1 MEIKKKTAKS
11 SPENANDG
19 LVIHVCGKDEYIFCP
34 VRKKSYKINNKPEEI
49 VRFWWLYRLKN
60 EYDYSFEQMACEVS
74 VPVGSTEAK
83 KKADIVVY
91 TNTDK
96 KIPRIFVEVKK
107 PNRKDGLDQLKV
119 YMNAKGCRLG
129 LWSNGEPPHSYLLR
143 IEPTEAKEEADW
155 RELRNI
161 PRRTERLDDVD
172 SPITRKEMSPVVDF
186 LDILRECEDYIKA
199 HEGSNAFEEIFKLIF
214 AKLYDERVNL
224 KNDNSPAQ
232 FRIGVFEPPEEARER
247 IGHKLF
253 AQAKKRWSG
262 VFKEGEEIVLTD
274 QSLAFCVSALQKA
287 HLLKSSSDVLG
298 NAFEVMINPGMK
310 GDKGQYF
317 TPRHV
322 IQMCVDILDP
332 KETET
337 IFDPACGS
345 GGFLIGAMDKVFK
358 KIADGADDHSE
369 VLENQKDYAQTYVF
383 GMDYDHTI
391 AKVAKAYMLI
401 WGDGRSNIA
410 VCDGLN
416 EDSWTEDA
424 LAKFTTGKGK
434 LRTLKQFD
442 IIATNPPFAGDNAA
456 EETISKYELAYR
468 PGAKSSSRASKVAR
482 DKLFIERCLKMLSP
496 KGRMAIVLPR
506 GTLKNYTDEYVRR
519 YFLKHARVVAV
530 VGLSGEMFKPFTN
543 TKTCVLFLQK
553 RIKPLKSLNEAL
565 KDPPVAYAV
574 TEKPGKD
581 RSGRIIK
588 DTAGNIV
595 SDLGQITTFIKSK
608 IKFD

>member
-1 MEIKKKTAKS
+1 MDVKRKNVKTPPIDS
-11 SPENANDG
+11 TDG
-19 LVIHVCGKDEYIFCP
+19 LVIHVCDSDEYIYCP
-34 VRKKSYKINNKPEEI
+34 VRKKTYKVNKKPEEI
-49 VRFWWLYRLKN
+49 VRFWWIYRLRM
-60 EYDYSFEQMACEVS
+60 EYDYLFEQMACEVP
-74 VPVGSTEAK
+74 VLVGSTEAK

-91 TNTDK
+91 TDVDK
-96 KIPRIFVEVKK
+96 KTPRIFVEVKK
-107 PNRKDGLDQLKV
+107 PSRKDGLDQLQV
-119 YMNAKGCRLG
+119 YMNATGCRLG
-129 LWSNGEPPHSYLLR
+129 LWSNGAPPHSYLLR
-143 IEPTEAKEEADW
+143 IEPTEAKELPDW

-161 PRRTERLDDVD
+161 PRRTEKLDDVD
-172 SPITRKEMSPVVDF
+172 SPITRKEMAPVVDF

-199 HEGSNAFEEIFKLIF
+199 HEGANPFEEIFKLIF

-224 KNDNSPAQ
+224 KNDDSPAQ
-232 FRIGVFEPPEEARER
+232 FRIGVFEQPEEARDR
-247 IGHKLF
+247 IGNKLF
-253 AQAKKRWSG
+253 VAAKKRWSG
-262 VFKEGEEIVLTD
+262 VFKDGEEILLTD
-274 QSLAFCVSALQKA
+274 QSLAFCVSALQKT
-287 HLLKSSSDVLG
+287 HLLKSNSDVLG
-298 NAFEVMINPGMK
+298 NAFEIMINPGMK

-322 IQMCVDILDP
+322 IQMCIDILDP

-337 IFDPACGS
+337 IFDPTCGS

-358 KIADGADDHSE
+358 KIADGADDRSE

-416 EDSWTEDA
+416 EDQWTEDA
-424 LAKFTTGKGK
+424 LSKFTVGKGK

-468 PGAKSSSRASKVAR
+468 PGTKGSSRATKVAR
-482 DKLFIERCLKMLSP
+482 DKLFIERCLKMLVP

-506 GTLKNYTDEYVRR
+506 GTLKNYSDEYVRR
-519 YFLKHARVVAV
+519 YILKHARIVAV

-543 TKTCVLFLQK
+543 TKTCVLFVQK
-553 RIKPLKSLNEAL
+553 RAKPLDSLDQAL

-574 TEKPGKD
+574 TERPGKD

-588 DTAGNIV
+588 DLDGNIV
-595 SDLGQITTFIKSK
+595 SDLDQITSFVKSK
-608 IKFD
+608 IKFN